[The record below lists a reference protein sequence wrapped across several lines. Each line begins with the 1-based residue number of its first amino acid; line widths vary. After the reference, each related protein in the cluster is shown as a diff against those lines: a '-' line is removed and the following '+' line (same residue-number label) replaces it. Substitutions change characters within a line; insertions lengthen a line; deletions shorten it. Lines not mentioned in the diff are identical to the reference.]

1 MLRNVPVTARVCGLS
16 GLLPFIASS
25 LAIWS
30 GDPVW
35 ESEAMTFQLTYG
47 AAILSFLGGIHWA
60 RAFSGDDSWAT
71 MSWAVLPPL
80 IAWITLRL
88 YPAPALFVLIFAF
101 ALAYF
106 IDLRA
111 VRAGAFPDW
120 FLPLRKVLTVGV
132 ILCLGSTLFWA
143 FYQVR

>member
-1 MLRNVPVTARVCGLS
+1 MLKDVPVAARVFGLS
-16 GLLPFIASS
+16 GLLPFAASAV
-25 LAIWS
+25 AIWS

-35 ESEAMTFQLTYG
+35 ESEALSFQLTYG

-60 RAFSGDDSWAT
+60 RAFNGDESWRT
-71 MSWAVLPPL
+71 LVWSIIPPL

-106 IDLRA
+106 VDLRA
-111 VRAGAFPDW
+111 VRTGVFPEW
-120 FLPLRKVLTVGV
+120 FLPLRKVLTLGV
-132 ILCLGSTLFWA
+132 IFCLGTTLVWT
-143 FYQVR
+143 FYQVG